1 MAYRYDNRHS
11 FAFMLRKVGRSAA
24 QPFVEFRR
32 FLHVTNKDIRK
43 SEERDFGFFV
53 NRGIAPE
60 RSASVFA

>member
-11 FAFMLRKVGRSAA
+11 FAFKLRKVGQAMVV
-24 QPFVEFRR
+24 PFVEFRR

-60 RSASVFA
+60 RSHSVFA

>member
-1 MAYRYDNRHS
+1 MAYRYDNQHS
-11 FAFMLRKVGRSAA
+11 VAFRVRKAGEAMAEPFA
-24 QPFVEFRR
+24 QFRR

-60 RSASVFA
+60 RSGSVFA